1 MSDDLN
7 NTVSKLLASREDR
20 ERAEAV
26 VIENIKEYKRSLN
39 DVAATPS
46 GELFLKTLIKVFGI
60 HNPKGNL
67 DAVSLI
73 RANAKSDI
81 YLEFIRP
88 HLEIELRQKI
98 ES

>member
-1 MSDDLN
+1 MSDSLT
-7 NTVSKLLASREDR
+7 NTVDKLIASREAR
-20 ERAEAV
+20 EKQEAV
-26 VIENIKEYKRSLN
+26 IIENIKEYKKALN
-39 DVAATPS
+39 DMAASPS
-46 GELFLKTLIKVFGI
+46 GELVLKTLIKVCGAYAP
-60 HNPKGNL
+60 NGNL

-88 HLEIELRQKI
+88 FLEPELKQKI